1 MTGLII
7 VWNMIPDFFNEWSPP
22 EKVCGLVGLSES
34 KRFKKQL
41 ITQRVMP
48 LKRLHSFLTFLG
60 ENHFGL
66 LFFLL
71 LLTLGGS
78 TVLAELGLFW
88 TQNLLIL
95 LILLVLLS
103 IVTGRRILRASLVL
117 FILYLF
123 STALFSVSEVKAF
136 VPSGQISAVVL
147 LVLGTLA
154 CFRTLFG
161 AGPID
166 KERIFA
172 SLSLYLLFGLI
183 FALIFSVIEELL
195 PGSFH
200 YSHTLSPD
208 TGTRSLTELFYFS
221 FVTLATLGYG
231 DIVPLSGP
239 AKGMAILEAV
249 IGQMYLVVVV
259 ARLVSLYGR
268 SEGK

>member
-1 MTGLII
+1 MT
-7 VWNMIPDFFNEWSPP
+7 
-22 EKVCGLVGLSES
+22 
-34 KRFKKQL
+34 
-41 ITQRVMP
+41 
-48 LKRLHSFLTFLG
+48 LKRLDSFLTFLNK
-60 ENHFGL
+60 NHFGL
-66 LFFLL
+66 LFFSL

-78 TVLAELGLFW
+78 MVLAELRLFW
-88 TQNLLIL
+88 LQRLLIM

-103 IVTGRRILRASLVL
+103 IVTGRWILRAGL
-117 FILYLF
+117 
-123 STALFSVSEVKAF
+123 ALFALSLITTVLSTVSELKAF
-136 VPSGQISAVVL
+136 VPAGQISAVIL

-154 CFRTLFG
+154 CFRALFG
-161 AGPID
+161 TGPID

-183 FALIFSVIEELL
+183 FAFIFAVIEELL

-200 YSHTLSPD
+200 YSRTLSPD

-268 SEGK
+268 SEDK

>member
-1 MTGLII
+1 MA
-7 VWNMIPDFFNEWSPP
+7 
-22 EKVCGLVGLSES
+22 
-34 KRFKKQL
+34 
-41 ITQRVMP
+41 
-48 LKRLHSFLTFLG
+48 LKRLPSFFTFLG
-60 ENHFGL
+60 QNHFSL
-66 LFFLL
+66 LFFSLL
-71 LLTLGGS
+71 VTLGGS
-78 TVLAELGLFW
+78 MVLAELGLFW
-88 TQNLLIL
+88 FQRLLIL
-95 LILLVLLS
+95 LNLLVLLS
-103 IVTGRRILRASLVL
+103 IVTGRWILRAGLALFALSL
-117 FILYLF
+117 IT
-123 STALFSVSEVKAF
+123 TALSTVSELKAF
-136 VPSGQISAVVL
+136 LPGSQISAVVL

-154 CFRTLFG
+154 CFRALFSP
-161 AGPID
+161 GPVD

-172 SLSLYLLFGLI
+172 SLGLYLLFGLI
-183 FALIFSVIEELL
+183 FALIFAVIEELL

-268 SEGK
+268 SESK